1 MIRMRYLILLISLTS
16 SFGVLALTKEELRS
30 QTESFIRAE
39 QERKQRLQ
47 RNELL
52 DDSAFI
58 YFDGNRTYP
67 GLVINGVIYP
77 AIRRAGYRYP
87 ACLIEGQL
95 VEGEYDSSSQQ
106 VHCEINSIVSPK
118 NQAQSQK
125 QEEQEEEKQENKEKE
140 ERENTGNTAKKTEK
154 AEKKTE
160 KSPTKKVKEV
170 KEVKEIKEVKEVKGV
185 KESRESKEKKKV
197 EGVKEAVSQAAIA
210 GAKEPIIEINSF
222 RPSHK
227 FGIRAGSWARVYLP
241 RAVSSSEPADI
252 EMELLEDVVGL
263 HRTLPSGTIF
273 FTRHSVN
280 PISQRLDMEVVFM
293 VLPDGQ
299 EMQLSATIHSSGG
312 GAGLAG
318 AIITHSDTVA
328 KSSAGKNIL
337 SGAQDAIGE
346 AEISN
351 PLAGIAGSVTTD
363 VIESKKQLLPQ
374 PTGFSIQL
382 APQRALIRFRRSF

>member
-1 MIRMRYLILLISLTS
+1 LFISLTT

-30 QTESFIRAE
+30 QTESFIRTE

-47 RNELL
+47 KNELL
-52 DDSAFI
+52 DDSALI

-77 AIRRAGYRYP
+77 AIVRANYRYP

-95 VEGEYDSSSQQ
+95 VEGEYDSSSHK
-106 VHCEINSIVSPK
+106 VLCEINSVTSLED
-118 NQAQSQK
+118 QSQPK
-125 QEEQEEEKQENKEKE
+125 RQ
-140 ERENTGNTAKKTEK
+140 
-154 AEKKTE
+154 EKKVE
-160 KSPTKKVKEV
+160 KKLVKKTKKV
-170 KEVKEIKEVKEVKGV
+170 I
-185 KESRESKEKKKV
+185 SQT
-197 EGVKEAVSQAAIA
+197 AVV
-210 GAKEPIIEINSF
+210 GTKEPIIEINGF

-227 FGIRAGSWARVYLP
+227 FGIRAGSWAKVYLP

-252 EMELLEDVVGL
+252 ELELLEDVVGL

-337 SGAQDAIGE
+337 TGAQEAIGE

-351 PLAGIAGSVTTD
+351 SLAGVAGRVTTD

-374 PTGFSIQL
+374 PAGFSIQL
-382 APQRALIRFRRSF
+382 APQQALIRFRRSF